1 MVKKKTAAWK
11 RRGQE
16 KKEPLGAALESYRE
30 ASNRV
35 GKSHSRPSLDNAI
48 KNPKG

>member
-1 MVKKKTAAWK
+1 MVKKKRRHGNAAAK
-11 RRGQE
+11 